1 MNRDEFLIRN
11 LPDPGAARRFL
22 ADLAEKHPSHTTRL
36 NKNEG
41 LLSDVLTL
49 VSYSPLLATTLLQN
63 PNYIDWLRRKRADSG
78 GRTKE
83 EILESLARF
92 SLTNSQLD
100 TQVLLARFRR
110 RELLRIFLRD
120 IRRLATIAE
129 ITEEI
134 SNLADA
140 ILEHALRLAQ
150 QELENRFGLPLET
163 DEKGRSKPAGFC
175 VISLGKLGSRE
186 LNYSSDIDLL
196 FTYSD
201 EGTTA
206 ATGTKPSISNSEFSI
221 KLAERVIKLVGEQT
235 GEGSAYRV
243 DLRLRPRGR
252 IGALA
257 MSVNDTVHYYLTEA
271 RQWERQVMIRSRAS
285 AGDIEI
291 YKDFFSKIEDHV
303 FSTDGFP
310 EIALENVR
318 RSKELINRELKTG
331 HGFNVKLGGGGIREI
346 EFIAQALQL
355 AYGGGDRW
363 LRAPHT
369 LISLSRLCDR
379 GLITSSELTELF
391 DAYDFERRLEHILQ
405 MEHGLQTH
413 TVPVGC
419 AKRELVAT
427 RMSCS
432 SVNEFDI
439 ELQRHTENV
448 TSVFERV
455 FRGRENG
462 QPGTQAPGEVD
473 DETGVSDQELHPAPD
488 ASKLLTWVS
497 SDSPRFA
504 GLAAAHP
511 DVLKELECSAEFV
524 RSDYKEN
531 FLSAISSKKELREKL
546 AAIRRVWHR
555 EILRIAAADIKGLLT
570 VIESKTEQTSL
581 AEASIEAAFE
591 IAAGEMAKRLGVRKQ
606 PFRMSALALGKLG
619 GGGVDYDSDLDL
631 VLVYDD
637 ESHVPGD
644 ISHAEFF
651 GRAVETFVNAL
662 SSMTRDG
669 SLYRVDLRL
678 RPHGKNGPSAISAR
692 SLKGY
697 IANEGAVWEMLAY
710 IKLRAAGGDL
720 KLGADTENAIRKI
733 IDEKAAK
740 IDESAL
746 RNETLKV
753 RERLR
758 RERAGRLKTTEV
770 DLKYSEGG
778 LLDIYFAVRFLQL
791 RDHVSDTPTSR
802 STVSIL
808 QRLREN
814 GSLNDEDFRAFSSGH
829 AFLSDLDHSI
839 RLIIGRN
846 TRVPFNDPA
855 IGIVASRMNLTS
867 TREIAEQLSINRLE
881 IRRAFENVVGQ
892 TN

>member
-1 MNRDEFLIRN
+1 MNRDEFLIKD
-11 LPDPGAARRFL
+11 LPDPEGARRFL
-22 ADLAEKHPSHTTRL
+22 TGLAEKHPSHAARL

-49 VSYSPLLATTLLQN
+49 VSYSPLLAATLLQN
-63 PNYIDWLRRKRADSG
+63 PNYIDWLKRKRADRG
-78 GRTKE
+78 GRSKE

-100 TQVLLARFRR
+100 AQVLLARFRR

-175 VISLGKLGSRE
+175 IISLGKLGSRE

-201 EGTTA
+201 EGSTA
-206 ATGTKPSISNSEFSI
+206 ATGTKPSISNREFSI

-243 DLRLRPRGR
+243 DLRLRPHGS

-257 MSVNDTVHYYLTEA
+257 MSVCDTVRYYLTDA
-271 RQWERQVMIRSRAS
+271 RQWERQVMIRSRSS
-285 AGDIEI
+285 AGDVEI
-291 YKDFFSKIEDHV
+291 FKNFFSKIEDRV
-303 FSTDGFP
+303 FSKDGSP
-310 EIALENVR
+310 ETALENVR
-318 RSKELINRELKTG
+318 RSKEQINLELNTDR
-331 HGFNVKLGGGGIREI
+331 GFNVKLGRGGIREI

-355 AYGGGDRW
+355 AYGGADRW

-379 GLITSSELTELF
+379 GLIRSSELTELF
-391 DAYDFERRLEHILQ
+391 DAYDFERRVEHILQ

-413 TVPVGC
+413 TVPDVA
-419 AKRELVAT
+419 AKRELIAK
-427 RMSCS
+427 RMGCG
-432 SVNEFDI
+432 SVNEFDD
-439 ELQRHTENV
+439 ELRRRTGNV
-448 TSVFERV
+448 TRV
-455 FRGRENG
+455 FDRVFSGYKDR
-462 QPGTQAPGEVD
+462 QVVSQTPGDDVKAAPTD
-473 DETGVSDQELHPAPD
+473 LTAATPAPETC
-488 ASKLLTWVS
+488 KLLTKVS
-497 SDSPRFA
+497 SESPRFA

-511 DVLKELECSAEFV
+511 DVLDELEGSSEFA
-524 RSDYKEN
+524 RSNNNEN
-531 FLSAISSKKELREKL
+531 FLNAIASQKELRGRL

-555 EILRIAAADIKGLLT
+555 EILRIAAADLAGILT
-570 VIESKTEQTSL
+570 MAESKKEQTSL
-581 AEASIEAAFE
+581 AQASIEAAFE
-591 IAAGEMAKRLGVRKQ
+591 IAAWETAKRHGIRNQ
-606 PFRMSALALGKLG
+606 PLRMSALALGKLG

-631 VLVYDD
+631 VLVYDN
-637 ESHVPGD
+637 EAQVPAD
-644 ISHAEFF
+644 TTHAEFF
-651 GRAVETFVNAL
+651 GRAAEIFVNAL
-662 SSMTRDG
+662 SSVTRDG

-678 RPHGKNGPSAISAR
+678 RPHGKNGPSAISVR
-692 SLKGY
+692 SLREY
-697 IANEGAVWEMLAY
+697 IANDAAVWEMLAY

-720 KLGADTENAIRKI
+720 RLGARTEDAIRKI
-733 IDEKAAK
+733 IEEKAEK
-740 IDESAL
+740 IAGSAL
-746 RNETLKV
+746 RDETVNV

-758 RERAGRLKTTEV
+758 RERAGRLKTSEV
-770 DLKYSEGG
+770 DIKYSEGG

-791 RDHVSDTPTSR
+791 RDQVSDTPTSR

-808 QRLREN
+808 RRLQEN
-814 GSLNDEDFRAFSSGH
+814 DSLTEETFEVFSSGH
-829 AFLSDLDHSI
+829 AFLSLLDHNL
-839 RLIIGRN
+839 RLVIGRS
-846 TRVPFNDPA
+846 TRVPFNNPA
-855 IGIVASRMNLTS
+855 METVARRMNLVS
-867 TREIAEQLSINRLE
+867 VNQMSERLSIHRME
-881 IRRAFENVVGQ
+881 IRRAFENVVGEY
-892 TN
+892 N